1 LSTLEARSPTTGGR
15 PRRSSY
21 EFRSWREEIGT
32 MWRFSRTNSITVGF
46 RNNVELPKRQTS
58 GFRSFNNYRM

>member
-1 LSTLEARSPTTGGR
+1 
-15 PRRSSY
+15 
-21 EFRSWREEIGT
+21 